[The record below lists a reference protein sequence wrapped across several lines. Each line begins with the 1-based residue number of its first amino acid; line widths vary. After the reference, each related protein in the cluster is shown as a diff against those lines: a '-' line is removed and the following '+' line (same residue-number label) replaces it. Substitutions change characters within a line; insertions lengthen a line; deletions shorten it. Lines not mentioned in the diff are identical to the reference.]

1 MPPGIQWI
9 VIVEA
14 RKNAVTDLL
23 DDQLFVCF
31 PLFALPEDAARVTL
45 HVVDVIL
52 CAIVLIIC
60 KSDREAGSNF
70 LCIHSDSK
78 IAIVMP
84 AELFLNY

>member
-1 MPPGIQWI
+1 MSSGIQRI
-9 VIVEA
+9 VVVEA

-23 DDQLFVCF
+23 DDQLLVCF
-31 PLFALPEDAARVTL
+31 PLFALPEDAARVTF
-45 HVVDVIL
+45 HVVDIIL

-60 KSDREAGSNF
+60 KGDREAGSNF

-78 IAIVMP
+78 FAILMP